1 MAGSLHGLHQTARQA
16 QLLATNTKKEAK
28 LPVVLVFTAFAA
40 IILVAVGVFS
50 ANPDCP
56 SKHINTPNA
65 GREVSTPALAR

>member
-16 QLLATNTKKEAK
+16 QLLATNTIKEAK

-50 ANPDCP
+50 ANPDWP
-56 SKHINTPNA
+56 SKHINAPNA
-65 GREVSTPALAR
+65 GREVSTPASAR